1 MNICIT
7 QEITPNYTRYNL
19 TNCPLLLYKSL
30 CEKTSL
36 QFTIGLIVKFKQGII
51 NCTGMEAR
59 QPFVC
64 MFVKAK
70 NSQELSTPTLNGTS
84 VTAQYV
90 LLEQMTSWFLTRFQK
105 QQTFF

>member
-1 MNICIT
+1 
-7 QEITPNYTRYNL
+7 
-19 TNCPLLLYKSL
+19 
-30 CEKTSL
+30 
-36 QFTIGLIVKFKQGII
+36 
-51 NCTGMEAR
+51 MEAR

-70 NSQELSTPTLNGTS
+70 NSQELSTPTLNGTP